1 MRGGLVTLGEALGV
15 VAATDPGPLAPGAPM
30 RLDFAGAEATVAVGV
45 RRLGHE
51 SAWIGSL
58 GADAVGRMI
67 LERLRAEGVDVARC
81 RIDPELPSGLMLRE
95 RRTADR
101 TRVTYYRRS
110 LAGSRLSVDEIDT
123 ARIAAAGVLHITGI
137 TPALSDSACAAVD
150 LAVDT
155 AAGAGVPI
163 SLDVNYRRAL
173 WTPARAGA
181 ELAELAS
188 RADIL
193 FAGADEA
200 ALLLRGCRPEL
211 SHAAA
216 DNSTGGS
223 AALAVSAKYGTGQR
237 IPMDARASDPSSVRW
252 VPDSDAL
259 TDLTWVAESLAA
271 LGPSEVVLKLG
282 AEGAAAWADGTLLR
296 EGAVPVTAVDP
307 IGAGDAF
314 VAGYLAGLLDGG
326 SVSERLRL
334 ASICGAFA
342 VSVPGDWAGLPYR
355 DELGLLDGAD
365 VQR

>member
-15 VAATDPGPLAPGAPM
+15 VAATDPGPLAPGAAM
-30 RLDFAGAEATVAVGV
+30 RMDFAGAEATVAVGV

-51 SAWIGSL
+51 SAWTGIL

-67 LERLRAEGVDVARC
+67 LERLRAERVDVSRC

-101 TRVTYYRRS
+101 TRVTYYRRG
-110 LAGSRLSVDEIDT
+110 LAGSRLSVNEIDT
-123 ARIAAAGVLHITGI
+123 AQIAAAGVLHITGI
-137 TPALSDSACAAVD
+137 TPALSDSARAAVD
-150 LAVDT
+150 LAVGI
-155 AAGAGVPI
+155 AADAGVPI

-173 WTPARAGA
+173 WSPGRAAA
-181 ELAELAS
+181 ELTKLTS
-188 RADIL
+188 RVDIL

-200 ALLLRGCRPEL
+200 AMLLR
-211 SHAAA
+211 
-216 DNSTGGS
+216 TGGS
-223 AALAVSAKYGTGQR
+223 EPLVS
-237 IPMDARASDPSSVRW
+237 
-252 VPDSDAL
+252 
-259 TDLTWVAESLAA
+259 VAESLAA
-271 LGPSEVVLKLG
+271 PGPSEVVLKLG
-282 AEGAAAWADGTLLR
+282 AEGAVAWADGVLLR
-296 EGAVPVTAVDP
+296 EEAVPVTAVDP

-334 ASICGAFA
+334 ASLCGAFA

>member
-15 VAATDPGPLAPGAPM
+15 VAATDPGPLAPGASM
-30 RLDFAGAEATVAVGV
+30 RMDFAGAEATVAVGV

-67 LERLRAEGVDVARC
+67 LERLRAEQVDVSHC
-81 RIDPELPSGLMLRE
+81 RIDPELPTALMLRE

-101 TRVTYYRRS
+101 TRVTYYRRG
-110 LAGSRLSVDEIDT
+110 LAGSHLSVDEVDT

-137 TPALSDSACAAVD
+137 TPALSDSARAAVD
-150 LAVDT
+150 SAVGIAVD
-155 AAGAGVPI
+155 AGVPV

-173 WTPARAGA
+173 WTPARAA
-181 ELAELAS
+181 TELAELVS

-193 FAGADEA
+193 FAGLDEA
-200 ALLLRGCRPEL
+200 ALLLGGERSDAPM
-211 SHAAA
+211 
-216 DNSTGGS
+216 GGS
-223 AALAVSAKYGTGQR
+223 NTPTISVKNIVGQR
-237 IPMDARASDPSSVRW
+237 IAPGVSVGARTTAQPG
-252 VPDSDAL
+252 PDVA
-259 TDLTWVAESLAA
+259 TEDLVSAAESLAVR
-271 LGPSEVVLKLG
+271 GPSEIVLKLG
-282 AEGAAAWADGTLLR
+282 AGGAVAWAGGAFLR